1 MWADVTSAAS
11 GEDGALPGYARFMT
25 ATPTTPVPAP
35 ELSLGTSAWIPGP
48 RQVLREALMLTRL
61 PRGVAGVLWR
71 CVRPDVAVH
80 VVEEIGDHRDLP
92 PRMTDATDR
101 DQPLEAGYGPALHRE
116 FRVRVVGAQRGAV
129 ELVDALAR
137 NMNRAVVPGV
147 ARFDYVAAS
156 GAMAVGEELVVR
168 MPGPWDGPVRV
179 LHRDPTSFLLGTLAG
194 HLEAGQIEFAARD
207 LVDGDLEFAITTWA
221 RAGDPVADVLYSR
234 LGLAKQIQYLLWVE
248 FCVRAA
254 ALAGGRTP
262 GGVTVRTRTVAWP
275 DEISS
280 SQISSQT
287 V

>member
-1 MWADVTSAAS
+1 M
-11 GEDGALPGYARFMT
+11 
-25 ATPTTPVPAP
+25 
-35 ELSLGTSAWIPGP
+35 
-48 RQVLREALMLTRL
+48 
-61 PRGVAGVLWR
+61 
-71 CVRPDVAVH
+71 
-80 VVEEIGDHRDLP
+80 
-92 PRMTDATDR
+92 
-101 DQPLEAGYGPALHRE
+101 GYGPALHRE

-179 LHRDPTSFLLGTLAG
+179 LRRDPTSFRLGTLAG

-234 LGLAKQIQYLLWVE
+234 IGVAKQIQYLLWVE

-254 ALAGGRTP
+254 ALAGGARPGRRDGAHPDRRLARRVSRPDFSGPDSVRRRCNDPPTRHDIPGAPCGHRTP
-262 GGVTVRTRTVAWP
+262 DPVAHGALSFPGFPLTGPWAP
-275 DEISS
+275 APLPL
-280 SQISSQT
+280 

>member
-1 MWADVTSAAS
+1 M
-11 GEDGALPGYARFMT
+11 
-25 ATPTTPVPAP
+25 AP
-35 ELSLGTSAWIPGP
+35 LEPSPDLSLGTSRWIPGP
-48 RQVLREALMLTRL
+48 HQLVREALMLTRL

-80 VVEEIGDHRDLP
+80 VVEEVGDHRDVP
-92 PRMTDATDR
+92 PHLAEATDR
-101 DQPLEAGYGPALHRE
+101 DQPIEHGYGPALHRE
-116 FRVRVVGAQRGAV
+116 FRVRVVGAQRRAAD
-129 ELVDALAR
+129 LVDAIAR
-137 NMNRAVVPGV
+137 DMNRAVVPGV

-168 MPGPWDGPVRV
+168 MAGPWDGPVRV
-179 LHRDPTSFLLGTLAG
+179 LRRGPTSFRLGTLIG

-207 LVDGDLEFAITTWA
+207 LDDDDLEFSITTWA
-221 RAGDPVADVLYSR
+221 RAGDRVADVLYTR

-254 ALAGGRTP
+254 ALAGGRIT

-275 DEISS
+275 DVDDPEPDDPQPEDPEPAHPATARGKNSP
-280 SQISSQT
+280 QA

>member
-1 MWADVTSAAS
+1 MTSAAS
-11 GEDGALPGYARFMT
+11 GEEGALAGYAEIMT
-25 ATPTTPVPAP
+25 SAPAP
-35 ELSLGTSAWIPGP
+35 ELSLGTSTWIPGP

-179 LHRDPTSFLLGTLAG
+179 LRRDPTSFLLGTLTG

-248 FCVRAA
+248 FCARAA

-275 DEISS
+275 DESSPRISP
-280 SQISSQT
+280 QT